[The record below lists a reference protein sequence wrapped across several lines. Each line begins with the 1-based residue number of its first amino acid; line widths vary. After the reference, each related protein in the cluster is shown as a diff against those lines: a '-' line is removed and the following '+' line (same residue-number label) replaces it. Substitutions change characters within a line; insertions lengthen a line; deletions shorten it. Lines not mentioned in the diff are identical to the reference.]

1 MRVFRGDRQALG
13 RRLSVHGVDLT
24 VAGVMPNGFTG
35 HTAARVDVW
44 LPLHAA
50 MQTPGWETNQF
61 RNLAAIVVRL
71 APGVTVAA
79 AAAQAGSVT
88 GRRVSL
94 WPIAGGAVSASEQ
107 RMAWWLTGIS
117 ALVLGIGL
125 ANAATLLLV
134 RGAGRRRDLAIR
146 ATLGASR
153 WRLRA
158 QVAVEGLL
166 LSAAATALCLVL
178 AGWLDDAVRRVLL
191 PSIGSASGFDRRLL
205 AATALAGLLALIVSV
220 AAGLL
225 QMPDGS
231 GHSNLA
237 LLTRT
242 RPRLRLHVVLLVVQ
256 TTLSVLLLAGAGL
269 FGRSFYTLA
278 SQDFGMRMQNVLLA
292 QFEPGAAGIA
302 RQDDLFRAA
311 LDRVRALPGV
321 AAVTTIQTLP
331 FTGFNVPPI
340 SVPGLAEPPSV
351 NGQLPFL
358 VSSTTEL
365 FDILGLQIVEGRR
378 FVEGDARSAPVVI
391 VNQTMARTVW
401 PGQSPLGK
409 CIRIGFNPSF
419 DPFAGGPPPQPA
431 SVPCREVIGVVRDVR
446 QRSVIPTDGED
457 RLMQYLVPFGQA
469 PGPPP
474 GVPPGPQ
481 VQGLLIRMQ
490 GDTDRAVD
498 VVRRAIVGNRSGL
511 PFLQIR
517 PYSDLLDRQLQPWRL
532 ATALLCLFGA
542 LALAVAAVGLYAA
555 FTHAVGERRH
565 EMAVRLAIG
574 ARPVRVLRMVLQ
586 EAAVI
591 SVAGIVLG
599 SVLAAIGGQW
609 MASMLFATRPADPL
623 VLGLAGLVMLGIAA
637 VATFLPAL
645 TASRTNPAS
654 LLRSE

>member
-1 MRVFRGDRQALG
+1 MRVFRGN
-13 RRLSVHGVDLT
+13 RRRWAGGCRST
-24 VAGVMPNGFTG
+24 ASTSTIAGVMPTGFSG

-44 LPLHAA
+44 LPFHAA

-61 RNLAAIVVRL
+61 RNLAAIVRPAGAGRDRSRGRGPGRQRNR
-71 APGVTVAA
+71 APGLALA
-79 AAAQAGSVT
+79 DCR
-88 GRRVSL
+88 GRR
-94 WPIAGGAVSASEQ
+94 SASEQ
-107 RMAWWLTGIS
+107 RMAWWLTGVS

-146 ATLGASR
+146 AALGASR
-153 WRLRA
+153 WRLLA

-166 LSAAATALCLVL
+166 LSAAATALSLVL

-269 FGRSFYTLA
+269 FGRSFYTLV
-278 SQDFGMRMQNVLLA
+278 SQDFGMRMRERAAGAVRA
-292 QFEPGAAGIA
+292 GAAGIA
-302 RQDDLFRAA
+302 RQDDLFSAA
-311 LDRVRALPGV
+311 LNRVRALPGV
-321 AAVTTIQTLP
+321 EVVTTIQTLP

-351 NGQLPFL
+351 DGQLPFL

-409 CIRIGFNPSF
+409 CIRIGFDPSF
-419 DPFAGGPPPQPA
+419 DPFARRPA
-431 SVPCREVIGVVRDVR
+431 AATGQRPVPRSHRRRPRRAPAVGHPDRRRGSADAGTSCRSGRR
-446 QRSVIPTDGED
+446 RD
-457 RLMQYLVPFGQA
+457 RLPVFRQ
-469 PGPPP
+469 
-474 GVPPGPQ
+474 
-481 VQGLLIRMQ
+481 
-490 GDTDRAVD
+490 DR
-498 VVRRAIVGNRSGL
+498 RS
-511 PFLQIR
+511 
-517 PYSDLLDRQLQPWRL
+517 
-532 ATALLCLFGA
+532 
-542 LALAVAAVGLYAA
+542 
-555 FTHAVGERRH
+555 
-565 EMAVRLAIG
+565 
-574 ARPVRVLRMVLQ
+574 RVC
-586 EAAVI
+586 
-591 SVAGIVLG
+591 
-599 SVLAAIGGQW
+599 
-609 MASMLFATRPADPL
+609 
-623 VLGLAGLVMLGIAA
+623 
-637 VATFLPAL
+637 
-645 TASRTNPAS
+645 
-654 LLRSE
+654 